1 MNNIFSNIW
10 FLYNWISFKRKIQ
23 LLLLIGF
30 SIFVSIM
37 EIVTVGSVVP
47 FVSSVLNSES
57 EFGSNIIKIFKDKFD
72 LKENNSLIFFLAIVF
87 ICFAIITG
95 ICRSILIYIISR
107 YSNVVLA
114 EIGREIYNQKL
125 NEPFIKFISTSSD
138 EIISLISAK
147 LLQIYGVISGILLFI
162 TSSILLVAIISILFF
177 IDFDLTL
184 ISLSVFGI
192 LYFLVVLLFKK
203 TLLYNSQIISKNQTL
218 MVKSLQEG
226 VGSIR
231 DIILD
236 GSQNI
241 HVQSFSKLIFQ
252 RGFKVAINDL
262 LSQSPR
268 FLLETVGIVLIS
280 IFLFFFYNTDEGILT
295 LFPVLSALALGA
307 QKIMPLM
314 NIIYTNYATA
324 LGNAHQLNEAMDALR
339 EKTQK
344 TEIEVNHEEIFFE
357 NKILI
362 KNVSFKYKDHLPY
375 TIQNINF
382 EIPKGSKI
390 GIVGKTGVGKST
402 LLDIIMGLLS
412 PTQGQVYVDRNLIS
426 QRNKISW
433 RKKVTHVPQDIFLT
447 NGTILQNIALN
458 INKNDI
464 DISIVERC
472 AKIANIYE
480 FILQL
485 PSQFNEK
492 VGERG
497 IRLSGGQKQRI
508 GIARALYRNS
518 ELIVFDEA
526 TNALDTNTE
535 KKIINSITE
544 LKNVTIVMVAHR
556 IDTLKECDQVYEVH
570 KDIIKKVNI

>member
-47 FVSSVLNSES
+47 FVSSVLNSGS